1 MSWSPVA
8 RYPTAVTEEPNKV
21 MFDID
26 GAEIVQRR
34 RAARADLDALRANNA
49 LASAAAAT
57 AGEAAAV
64 AAADAAASAAVA
76 EVYKEAAAAAAAAY
90 EAAYEAVAAADG
102 EDEAAHRGRSGLHMA
117 AGVHTEQLYQYH
129 RH

>member
-34 RAARADLDALRANNA
+34 RAARADLDALRANKA

-76 EVYKEAAAAAAAAY
+76 EVYKEAAAAAAA
-90 EAAYEAVAAADG
+90 DG
-102 EDEAAHRGRSGLHMA
+102 EDEAAHRGRSGLRMA
-117 AGVHTEQLYQYH
+117 AGVHTEQLDQYH